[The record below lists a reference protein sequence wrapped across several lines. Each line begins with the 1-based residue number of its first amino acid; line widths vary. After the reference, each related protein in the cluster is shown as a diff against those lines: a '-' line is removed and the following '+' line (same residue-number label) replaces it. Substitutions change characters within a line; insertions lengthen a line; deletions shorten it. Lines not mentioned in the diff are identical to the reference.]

1 MDTLLWVDT
10 APSQTV
16 TAQITNGSSQ
26 VGSTVNLTESGTL
39 PGRYTASVPTLAAGH
54 YAVRYLANSV
64 VIATATLHWN
74 GSQEINAGL
83 FNTRWTATLAGYL
96 SKIAFRYGIGTKAV
110 HSPTGLT
117 TANSGLTQSFTPVGT
132 TVEVEEV

>member
-1 MDTLLWVDT
+1 MDTLLYVDT

-16 TAQITNGSSQ
+16 TAVITNGSAQ
-26 VGSTVNLTESGTL
+26 VGATINLSESGTI
-39 PGRYTASVPTLAAGH
+39 PGRYTASIPSLSAGH
-54 YAVRYLANSV
+54 YSVIYYAGAVV
-64 VIATATLHWN
+64 VATATLHWD
-74 GSQEINAGL
+74 GSTEINPGL